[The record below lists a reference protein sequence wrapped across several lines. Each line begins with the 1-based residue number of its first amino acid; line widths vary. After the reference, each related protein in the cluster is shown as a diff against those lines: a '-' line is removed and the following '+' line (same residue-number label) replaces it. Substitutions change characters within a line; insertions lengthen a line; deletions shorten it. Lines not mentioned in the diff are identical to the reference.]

1 MTFTC
6 AMTIVVI
13 FVIHHQW
20 QHVHFKEYVYENM
33 LQLEKLWGCWEK
45 WSKFKKNKIL
55 NME

>member
-13 FVIHHQW
+13 SVIHHQW

-33 LQLEKLWGCWEK
+33 LQLEKLIYGIVGK
-45 WSKFKKNKIL
+45 SLQNLKRMKY
-55 NME
+55 